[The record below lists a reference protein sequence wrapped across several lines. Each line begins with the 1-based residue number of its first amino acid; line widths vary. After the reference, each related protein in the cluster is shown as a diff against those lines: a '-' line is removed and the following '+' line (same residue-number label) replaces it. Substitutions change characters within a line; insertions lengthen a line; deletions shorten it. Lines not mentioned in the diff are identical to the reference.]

1 MRGTPSIAR
10 DPDLTALHEAL
21 LALEQLDPRKA
32 AEVLKSASITVS
44 RN

>member
-10 DPDLTALHEAL
+10 DPDLTALHAL
-21 LALEQLDPRKA
+21 LALEQFDPRKA